1 VSVEPPNPL
10 LASALSLSLLSAEDP
25 WVLAV
30 SSDDGS
36 VYSADIRRPGV
47 RLAHLQGL
55 HDGPVWGLAPA
66 TALVS
71 AGAGA
76 GSRGRGGA
84 AAEAAR
90 GSVEVP
96 VLLSCGEDGCLRA
109 TRTSALRGISAPAE
123 VAAVSLYSSPV
134 PSAAWST
141 ADSGAAAA
149 ASAAAG
155 PDTWTVLSSVHP
167 LRNVSAVQ
175 RPGGLVV
182 AGDDTG
188 RLHVTR
194 LAR

>member
-1 VSVEPPNPL
+1 
-10 LASALSLSLLSAEDP
+10 
-25 WVLAV
+25 VLAV

-55 HDGPVWGLAPA
+55 HDGPVWGLTSA

-76 GSRGRGGA
+76 DSRGRGGA
-84 AAEAAR
+84 AAEAAAR
-90 GSVEVP
+90 GSTEVP

-109 TRTSALRGISAPAE
+109 TRTSALRGIPSSAE
-123 VAAVSLYSSPV
+123 VAAVSLFSSPV
-134 PSAAWST
+134 PPAGWSV
-141 ADSGAAAA
+141 ADSGAAAG
-149 ASAAAG
+149 ASAAA
-155 PDTWTVLSSVHP
+155 DVDSWTVLSSVHP
-167 LRNVSAVQ
+167 LRNVSAVE

-182 AGDDTG
+182 AGDGIG